1 MGRGLAL
8 AGKLT
13 SLIQFGGLQK
23 FPVGRAAYR
32 RGLIDFSQR
41 KSMNEPSVDRETTGE
56 LAMRSLGALFLIAAG
71 FIELMGLASDDPPPI
86 ASMVFL
92 ILGGIFMIYS
102 RLTQIAR
109 LLSER
114 R

>member
-1 MGRGLAL
+1 
-8 AGKLT
+8 
-13 SLIQFGGLQK
+13 
-23 FPVGRAAYR
+23 
-32 RGLIDFSQR
+32 
-41 KSMNEPSVDRETTGE
+41 MNEPPKANETTGE
-56 LAMRSLGALFLIAAG
+56 LAMRSIGVLLLIAAG

-109 LLSER
+109 LLVER